1 MKTNTNT
8 ISVNY
13 SDERLRTLVEEFIT
27 MQKADFTFK
36 DICSYVLYWA
46 KEEGMTANIG
56 FFESNEL
63 DANDCNR
70 LKRFLEYIVRDGR
83 ITVVEI
89 GDVPNEEM
97 CNTELFI
104 RRDS

>member
-27 MQKADFTFK
+27 MQKHDFTFK

-46 KEEGMTANIG
+46 KEDGKTANSG
-56 FFESNEL
+56 LYESNQL
-63 DANDCNR
+63 DATDCKR
-70 LKRFLEYIVRDGR
+70 LRVILETIIREGR
-83 ITVVEI
+83 IVTLGNVKNTS
-89 GDVPNEEM
+89 GF
-97 CNTELFI
+97 CNVTQYTRSI
-104 RRDS
+104 N